1 MTEPEMDYL
10 CLSCGRE
17 FKNDLKIAVCHICLK
32 KERKNYEKG
41 IPPKYMTVLR
51 YLKRES
57 NK

>member
-1 MTEPEMDYL
+1 MDYL